1 MGDAGLYVSL
11 DAMEI
16 TETISKLLNDSEL
29 YAMLQRKGF
38 ARAKNVTWGACVDRL
53 QVALLA
59 HG

>member
-38 ARAKNVTWGACVDRL
+38 ARSQNFTWGACVDRL
-53 QVALLA
+53 QAALLA